1 MNRYGTVLFAGVAAL
16 TLLARAFH
24 ELMVF
29 RVNRHLPPNQRI
41 PHFPFNSFGWS
52 KLGEA
57 YRELYPRSI
66 LYHLM
71 LQCYVAILILALAMV
86 ALRSWEYVSGR

>member
-1 MNRYGTVLFAGVAAL
+1 MNQYGTALFGGVAAF

-41 PHFPFNSFGWS
+41 PHFPFSSFGWS

-66 LYHLM
+66 LYKLM
-71 LQCYVAILILALAMV
+71 LQCYVVILILAC
-86 ALRSWEYVSGR
+86 ALVTLSIWGFVGGK

>member
-1 MNRYGTVLFAGVAAL
+1 LFLGVVAFG
-16 TLLARAFH
+16 LLAYTFK
-24 ELMVF
+24 ELMIF

-71 LQCYVAILILALAMV
+71 LQCYVAILILAC
-86 ALRSWEYVSGR
+86 ALVTLSIWGFVSGK